1 MRRFHSKENFH
12 FTAMASA
19 GAKISPRKK
28 TCAALEA
35 SAKAITVFAFAQI
48 PQIG

>member
-28 TCAALEA
+28 LAPRW
-35 SAKAITVFAFAQI
+35 KP
-48 PQIG
+48 PQRL